1 MWQDLVK
8 EDKEQLLSKL
18 QSHLVDGR
26 IELIDSV
33 LKKRTENLC
42 LVLEDLYQEHNASAI
57 LRNADAFG
65 VQDIHI
71 IENDNEFQANK
82 EVSMSA
88 HKWLDQHPWA
98 EPNQHNTENC
108 LRHLKSQG
116 FAICATSMREG
127 AITID
132 ELPIDKPIAL
142 CFGTELTGLSDTA
155 HEMADHIVYIPMD
168 GFIQSFNVS
177 VASALCM
184 SKLREK
190 MPLQSLSEERTLD
203 LKIDW
208 TLKSV
213 KRWPDFLNYYLNE
226 IANSSQESK

>member
-1 MWQDLVK
+1 MWQDLSQT
-8 EDKEQLLSKL
+8 DKKKLLHKL
-18 QSHLVDGR
+18 QNHLSDER
-26 IELIDSV
+26 IQLIESILD
-33 LKKRTENLC
+33 KRVENLC

-88 HKWLDQHPWA
+88 HKWLDQHEWSEA
-98 EPNQHNTENC
+98 NQNNTKNC
-108 LRHLKSQG
+108 LEHLKSKG
-116 FAICATSMREG
+116 FAICATSMRED
-127 AITID
+127 AITIN
-132 ELPIDKPIAL
+132 ELPTDQPLAL
-142 CFGTELTGLSDTA
+142 CFGTELTGLSDQA
-155 HEMADHIVYIPMD
+155 HELADHIVYIPMT
-168 GFIQSFNVS
+168 GFVQSFNVS

-184 SKLREK
+184 SKIKETMK
-190 MPLQSLSEERTLD
+190 PIGLSKKRKLE

-208 TLKSV
+208 TLMSL

-226 IANSSQESK
+226 ISKPS